1 MFAPRIT
8 YRAEVNAQRPHACS
22 ADYQSPIAR
31 FRRRRRS
38 GFTLPTQRERASA
51 FTLIELMI
59 VIGIIA
65 VLLVLIAPAFTYI
78 KGGNDVTSAAY
89 TIQGVL
95 DTARTYAKANDTYTW
110 VGFYEEDVSRA
121 SMTPAAAG
129 IGRLVVSIV
138 ASKSGTMTYDP
149 TNLGQQDLTTSL
161 VQVGKLTKIDN
172 IHLWTHTDAPT
183 GLGSTFDTR
192 PNVSSTYCIGD
203 ASPTNSTTGFA
214 YPVGNPAPTA
224 QYTFVKA
231 VEFNPRGEARINNST
246 INSGTEIFPLQT
258 AAEIALKPTH
268 GVTVD
273 DNSANLVAI
282 QFTGIGGN
290 VRIYRRMA
298 PP

>member
-1 MFAPRIT
+1 MARISFCGGS
-8 YRAEVNAQRPHACS
+8 RAGCDRSLNSQRS
-22 ADYQSPIAR
+22 TIS
-31 FRRRRRS
+31 S
-38 GFTLPTQRERASA
+38 QRKRSA

-59 VIGIIA
+59 VVGIIA

-78 KGGNDVTSAAY
+78 KGGTDVTGAAY

-110 VGFYEEDVSRA
+110 VGFFEENVSQPSA
-121 SMTPAAAG
+121 SPAVG
-129 IGRLVVSIV
+129 GTGRVVVSIV
-138 ASKSGTMTYDP
+138 ASKNGTMIYDP
-149 TNLGQQDLTTSL
+149 TNLGQQNLTTSL

-203 ASPTNSTTGFA
+203 ASPTNSTTRFA
-214 YPVGNPAPTA
+214 YPVGSPAPTA

-231 VEFNPRGEARINNST
+231 VQFNPRGEARINNGT
-246 INSGTEIFPLQT
+246 INSGTEVFPLQT
-258 AAEIALKPTH
+258 AAEVALQPTH
-268 GVTVD
+268 GTTVD
-273 DNSANLVAI
+273 SINPVAI

-290 VRIYRRMA
+290 VRIYRK
-298 PP
+298 